1 MEPLQHGFSKGG
13 KHMSK
18 NESKQPEKNVSEEK
32 QKPRR
37 RAKAL
42 TMEEFRKGSPNHPL
56 LQPNSIIIGE
66 QAKHLYR
73 QHLKKKQTEET
84 ETGEANGQEKE
95 QEE

>member
-1 MEPLQHGFSKGG
+1 
-13 KHMSK
+13 MSK
-18 NESKQPEKNVSEEK
+18 KESKRPEESVSEER
-32 QKPRR
+32 QKRR
-37 RAKAL
+37 ERVRVL
-42 TMEEFRKGSPNHPL
+42 TMEEFRKKYPNHPL

-73 QHLKKKQTEET
+73 QHLKKKQTEATETKT

>member
-1 MEPLQHGFSKGG
+1 VQHGFSKGG
-13 KHMSK
+13 KGMSK
-18 NESKQPEKNVSEEK
+18 NESKQPEKSVSEEK

-42 TMEEFRKGSPNHPL
+42 TMEEFRKKFPNHPL

-66 QAKHLYR
+66 QARHLYR
-73 QHLKKKQTEET
+73 QHLKNLKKKQTKET

-95 QEE
+95 QKE

>member
-1 MEPLQHGFSKGG
+1 
-13 KHMSK
+13 MSK

-42 TMEEFRKGSPNHPL
+42 TMEEFRKKYPNHPL

-73 QHLKKKQTEET
+73 QHLKKKQTEATETKT